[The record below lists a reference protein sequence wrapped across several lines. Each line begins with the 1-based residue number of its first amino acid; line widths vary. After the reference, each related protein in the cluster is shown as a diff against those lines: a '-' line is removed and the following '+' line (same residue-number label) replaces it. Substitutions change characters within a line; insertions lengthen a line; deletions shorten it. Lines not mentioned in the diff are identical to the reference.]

1 MDIEYRSKT
10 NLDIDVERQIRVW
23 PQSAIVILFLSTI
36 WTVVLLFS
44 KDLDGIVIAASVS
57 LFYAFGL
64 LLFRLNQFI

>member
-1 MDIEYRSKT
+1 MNIEYRRKT

-23 PQSAIVILFLSTI
+23 PLSAIVILILSTI

>member
-1 MDIEYRSKT
+1 MDIECRRKT
-10 NLDIDVERQIRVW
+10 NLDIDVERQIQVK
-23 PQSAIVILFLSTI
+23 PLSAIVILILSTI
-36 WTVVLLFS
+36 WTVVFLFS